1 MLREGRFRENMD
13 LRVAGFTSSLDIDSE
28 IFKYDLFLSI
38 AHVLML
44 CKTGIIEKKPA
55 KQIINSLLELK
66 EKEYEDLDLDVK
78 KEDIHM
84 VIEHELIKMVGEDA
98 GKMHTARSRNDQV
111 STDLRMA
118 TRDKTVQMSLK
129 LINLVNILNNNAKDY
144 LDTVIPGYT
153 HLQHAQ
159 PTTLAH
165 HFHAYSSMLVRDLER
180 LLECYKR
187 VNLSPLGSCAL
198 ATTGFPIDREYT
210 SKLLGFNGLME
221 NSMDAVASRDFI
233 LETLSILA
241 SISVNLSR
249 FLEELILWS
258 TYEFK
263 LIELSDKYSSTSSIM
278 PQKKNPDVAEICR
291 ARVGRVFGNLYASL
305 AIFKSLPMSYNRDL
319 QEASRFLWDSFY
331 VTQDLIDL
339 NAEMIDTMKVNE
351 ERALELAYS
360 NFSTATD
367 LADYLVEK
375 HGLSFRTSHKLVGKI
390 VEESLEK
397 GFSSSEMSI
406 EIVNNILKRENI
418 SLSKEELNDI
428 MDPKKSV
435 SRKKIVGGP
444 SKEVMQDSLK
454 RTEERILKYTKRL
467 EDMVNS
473 LKESEE
479 LLKKEM
485 ERVLE

>member
-1 MLREGRFRENMD
+1 
-13 LRVAGFTSSLDIDSE
+13 
-28 IFKYDLFLSI
+28 
-38 AHVLML
+38 
-44 CKTGIIEKKPA
+44 
-55 KQIINSLLELK
+55 
-66 EKEYEDLDLDVK
+66 
-78 KEDIHM
+78 
-84 VIEHELIKMVGEDA
+84 
-98 GKMHTARSRNDQV
+98 
-111 STDLRMA
+111 
-118 TRDKTVQMSLK
+118 
-129 LINLVNILNNNAKDY
+129 
-144 LDTVIPGYT
+144 
-153 HLQHAQ
+153 
-159 PTTLAH
+159 
-165 HFHAYSSMLVRDLER
+165 
-180 LLECYKR
+180 
-187 VNLSPLGSCAL
+187 
-198 ATTGFPIDREYT
+198 
-210 SKLLGFNGLME
+210 
-221 NSMDAVASRDFI
+221 
-233 LETLSILA
+233 
-241 SISVNLSR
+241 
-249 FLEELILWS
+249 
-258 TYEFK
+258 
-263 LIELSDKYSSTSSIM
+263 
-278 PQKKNPDVAEICR
+278 
-291 ARVGRVFGNLYASL
+291 
-305 AIFKSLPMSYNRDL
+305 
-319 QEASRFLWDSFY
+319 
-331 VTQDLIDL
+331 
-339 NAEMIDTMKVNE
+339 MKVNE